1 MVSSVT
7 ELTGKST
14 LVELYKQVRSRTMQI
29 VAPLEIE
36 DYVIQTAEFMSP
48 ARWHIGHTSTWLSG
62 LLRRFPLL
70 LQLILRGI
78 RCENRTTETWH

>member
-7 ELTGKST
+7 ELTGKLT

-29 VAPLEIE
+29 VVPLEIE

-48 ARWHIGHTSTWLSG
+48 ARWHIRHTSCAT
-62 LLRRFPLL
+62 
-70 LQLILRGI
+70 
-78 RCENRTTETWH
+78 